1 MLKALVKYIMQVILN
16 IRLWGAMQ
24 EVINDL
30 EYFDFN

>member
-16 IRLWGAMQ
+16 IWLWSAMQ
-24 EVINDL
+24 EGMNDL